1 MKNLQILI
9 LGAGRGSRM
18 KPLTDSQ
25 PKPLLQLYQENI
37 LERLIK
43 QIYENFVNFDLY
55 VNISYLA
62 LEIAGFITQLPL
74 EMRPRLIWE
83 ETPSGSAVTVIRFAS
98 SIESSA
104 TLVIHGDLVL
114 SNFGVQELAKF
125 FTHDSASTV
134 VAHRRKRSQAR
145 SILQTSGSAVDSNI
159 EIKREQVPLIGDDSV
174 LVNSGIYYLR
184 TEDLR
189 QLKLPAIGTD
199 VSPFLI
205 DELISKELL
214 QYREWEWP
222 RISIDSHEAYLAGIT
237 LSTEDPIGWP
247 E

>member
-25 PKPLLQLYQENI
+25 PKPLLQLHQENI

-43 QIYENFVNFDLY
+43 QISENFVNFDLY
-55 VNISYLA
+55 VNTSYLA

-74 EMRPRLIWE
+74 ELRPRLIWE
-83 ETPSGSAVTVIRFAS
+83 EIPSGSAVTVIRFAS

-104 TLVIHGDLVL
+104 ILVIHGDLVL
-114 SNFGVQELAKF
+114 SNFGMQELAKF
-125 FTHDSASTV
+125 FSDESSSIV

-145 SILQTSGSAVDSNI
+145 SILQTSGSIVDSI
-159 EIKREQVPLIGDDSV
+159 MEIKGEQAPLLGEDSV

-205 DELISKELL
+205 NELILRGLL
-214 QYREWEWP
+214 QYREWKWP
-222 RISIDSHEAYLAGIT
+222 RISVDSHEAYLAGVT
-237 LSTEDPIGWP
+237 LSTEDPISWP